1 MMVPFNEA
9 HNTGRKEQV
18 ENETQVHK
26 NEWMIS
32 NIWQKKWIAKKKKK
46 NLSPKW
52 TRINIAAKKSA
63 NI

>member
-46 NLSPKW
+46 FES
-52 TRINIAAKKSA
+52 
-63 NI
+63 

>member
-32 NIWQKKWIAKKKKK
+32 NIWQKKWIAKKKK